1 MAEEWDISPGT
12 TLLRSELHDRWGGAR
27 FGGIE
32 PAPRAE
38 SVFLFYKPDVRSAF
52 GYDYDGAQPDG
63 TFHYTGDGQVGDQLP
78 TVGGNKSLL
87 DAPRRGRTIRLFR
100 AAGTMV
106 TYEGAFKL
114 IGQPP
119 YFQAEAKD
127 GKRELRS

>member
-87 DAPRRGRTIRLFR
+87 DAGEGRRGAGGAPSGLAGPIRGDR
-100 AAGTMV
+100 P
-106 TYEGAFKL
+106 GAV
-114 IGQPP
+114 
-119 YFQAEAKD
+119 AVAS
-127 GKRELRS
+127 RSN